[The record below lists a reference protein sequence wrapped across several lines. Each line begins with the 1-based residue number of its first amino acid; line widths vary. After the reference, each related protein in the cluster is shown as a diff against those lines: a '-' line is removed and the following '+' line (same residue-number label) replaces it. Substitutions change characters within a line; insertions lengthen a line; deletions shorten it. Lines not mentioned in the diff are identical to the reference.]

1 MSWMNKLRFGLG
13 LLAVVLI
20 GAAATVVFNQREHR
34 IDSIAGMIQAVEH
47 PIGTDYAGLVTA
59 VFVSLGDEVEVGDP
73 LMTISSTS
81 LERDIADGLIDAS
94 DGDVT
99 PEGTLTVLASVDGI
113 VTEVGVASGSYA
125 WQGAPVATIS
135 ETDTLFVTS
144 DFLVNRLDFGRI
156 PDVEYV
162 EITLPDATVVT
173 GMLETFDVEQAG
185 PDSLVTATISST
197 ELDWGTVHG
206 LVAPGTPVLSTL
218 NLADSGIMAGVG
230 DMLSSFVHRIGL

>member
-1 MSWMNKLRFGLG
+1 MLWTNKLRFGLG
-13 LLAVVLI
+13 LLAVLLI
-20 GAAATVVFNQREHR
+20 GAAATVIFNQREHR
-34 IDSIAGMIQAVEH
+34 IDSITGMIQAVEH
-47 PIGTDYAGLVTA
+47 PIGTDYAGLVTE
-59 VFVSLGDEVEVGDP
+59 VYVVLGDEVQEGDP

-81 LERDIADGLIDAS
+81 LERDIAEGLIDTS
-94 DGDVT
+94 DKDVT
-99 PEGTLTVLASVDGI
+99 ADGTLTILASVPGV

-135 ETDTLFVTS
+135 ETDTLYVTS

-156 PDVEYV
+156 PDVESV
-162 EITLPDATVVT
+162 DITLPDATVVT
-173 GMLETFDVEQAG
+173 GMLETFDVAQAG
-185 PDSLVTATISST
+185 SDSLVTAKISSD

-218 NLADSGIMAGVG
+218 NLADSGILAGVG